1 MPLLVR
7 VLIGLVLSALVAV
20 PGRLKGSLSDSGLAG
35 AFLTGTAIYALGG
48 PVWWGL
54 LIVFFV
60 ASSALSHY
68 RKIDKAE
75 VARDFEKGG
84 TRDMGQVLAN
94 GGLGSLLAVAYGL
107 TGKPFLFAAFLG
119 AMATVTADTWATELG
134 VLSPSTPRLI
144 TTGRLV
150 PRGTSGGVS
159 AAGTVAS
166 AAGGL
171 LIGFAALLL
180 TAAAHVL
187 GAPVAATAGLPW
199 ARLAPAILLAATAG
213 GLAGSLF
220 DSLLGATIQV
230 IYYSEARHKETERRI
245 DPDGT
250 PNRYLRGLRW
260 MNNDWVN
267 FLASAAGALVAA
279 GVWHVLV

>member
-1 MPLLVR
+1 MDLLPR
-7 VLIGLVLSALVAV
+7 ALAGFVLSGLVAV
-20 PGRLKGSLSDSGLAG
+20 PGWRKGSLSRSGLAG

-60 ASSALSHY
+60 AGSALSHY
-68 RKIDKAE
+68 RTADKAE

-84 TRDMGQVLAN
+84 TRDLGQVLAN
-94 GGLGSLLAVAYGL
+94 GGMGALLAAAYGL
-107 TGKPFLFAAFLG
+107 TGLPMLFAAFLG

-134 VLSPSTPRLI
+134 VLSRSQPRLI
-144 TTGRLV
+144 TTGRPV

-159 AAGTVAS
+159 LTGTLAS

-171 LIGFAALLL
+171 LIGAAALLL
-180 TAAAHVL
+180 IAAARLL
-187 GAPVAATAGLPW
+187 GAPVAVAGLPW
-199 ARLAPAILLAATAG
+199 PRLVPSVLLAATLG

-220 DSLLGATIQV
+220 DSLLGATVQA
-230 IYYSEARHKETERRI
+230 IYYSESRHKETERAV

-250 PNRYLRGLRW
+250 PNRSVRGLRW

-267 FLASAAGALVAA
+267 FLASAAGALAA
-279 GVWHVLV
+279 AAVWHLLR